1 MFGFIN
7 SVFFF
12 YSNDIFGYSVSNV
25 NPLKCVSMKN
35 QECRIRP
42 EIINI
47 NSN

>member
-7 SVFFF
+7 LFFF
-12 YSNDIFGYSVSNV
+12 YSNDIFGCSVSNV

-35 QECRIRP
+35 QECRIRS